1 MPIQTTFSKARAN
14 LDRLWSDVIDNQ
26 EIVIINR
33 RGSED
38 IALISATELTSL
50 LETAHLLRS
59 SKNAE
64 RLLTAINRA
73 IQRSV
78 PPQSV
83 DELRRE
89 VGIGQE
95 G

>member
-64 RLLTAINRA
+64 RILTAINRA